1 MSTLANVT
9 KKRPV
14 QIDLPSELIAK
25 IEKLA
30 EAETLT
36 RTAWMRRLLHNTVKA
51 AADQK
56 VEGI

>member
-1 MSTLANVT
+1 LSTLDNVT

-14 QIDLPSELIAK
+14 QIDLSSELIAK
-25 IEKLA
+25 IEKFA

-36 RTAWMRRLLHNTVKA
+36 RTAWIRRLLHNTVKA

-56 VEGI
+56 TDR